1 VSAACHIVPQAQTS
15 SADCDVVLNID
26 PGAARLVGSLGRS
39 DYYSADCST
48 STPPDDQ
55 MEVQ

>member
-1 VSAACHIVPQAQTS
+1 MQ
-15 SADCDVVLNID
+15 VVNID
-26 PGAARLVGSLGRS
+26 PSAARLVGSLGRS